1 MTVKLLVIDDDEAIR
16 DALSVSLS
24 FQCSDCQV
32 ITASDGGT
40 GLQAFYQG
48 SPDAVVLDLKLP
60 DMNGFE
66 VLGRIR
72 ETSQVP
78 VLMLTA
84 RDGETDVVRAL
95 EMGADH
101 YITKPVRSQ
110 ELMARIKAALRR
122 AGPPPSGL
130 PDQEFRADGL
140 TIHFP
145 TQRVEA
151 NRRPVLLTGTEYR
164 LLYHLVRNAGR
175 IMSHRVLLQKAW
187 GSEGYGTDIVRVYV
201 SRLRTKIE
209 PDPRNPRFVLT
220 KPGAGYLFA
229 AQPGANVDDPVDD
242 AEEARQPERLP
253 STRISQPTLLPIS
266 A

>member
-1 MTVKLLVIDDDEAIR
+1 
-16 DALSVSLS
+16 
-24 FQCSDCQV
+24 V
-32 ITASDGGT
+32 ITAPDGGS

-48 SPDAVVLDLKLP
+48 NPDAVVLDLRLP
-60 DMNGFE
+60 DITGFE

-84 RDGETDVVRAL
+84 KETETDIVRAL

-101 YITKPVRSQ
+101 YVVKPFRSQ

-122 AGPPPSGL
+122 AGPTPTTESA
-130 PDQEFRADGL
+130 QEFRADGL
-140 TIHFP
+140 AIHFP
-145 TQRVEA
+145 TQRVEVNGKA
-151 NRRPVLLTGTEYR
+151 VLLTGTEYR

-201 SRLRTKIE
+201 SRLRAKIE
-209 PDPRNPRFVLT
+209 PDPRNPRFIFT

-229 AQPGANVDDPVDD
+229 AQAQDNTETPDDSSVGRDGNNLRSVSVGGRS
-242 AEEARQPERLP
+242 ELP
-253 STRISQPTLLPIS
+253 LS